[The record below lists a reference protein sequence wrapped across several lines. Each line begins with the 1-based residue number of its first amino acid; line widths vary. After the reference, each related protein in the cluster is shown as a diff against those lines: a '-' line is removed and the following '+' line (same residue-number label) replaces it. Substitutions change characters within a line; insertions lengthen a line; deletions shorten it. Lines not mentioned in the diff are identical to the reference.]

1 MSQQYMLSVIHRDGF
16 PTEAP
21 EGVDLQATFEA
32 VDAFNREITE
42 AGAWVFGGGLMP
54 PETATV
60 VDGQGAE
67 AVLVDGPFAETK
79 EVLGGFWVIE
89 ADNLDEALRWATRA
103 SKACANPVEVR
114 PFQPEG

>member
-1 MSQQYMLSVIHRDGF
+1 MTTQYMLSVIHRDGY
-16 PTEAP
+16 PQVSP
-21 EGVDLQATFEA
+21 EEMQAQFAA

-42 AGAWVFGGGLMP
+42 AGIWVFGGGLMP
-54 PETATV
+54 AETATV
-60 VDGQGAE
+60 VDGRGAE

-79 EVLGGFWVIE
+79 EVLGGFWVIT

-103 SKACANPVEVR
+103 SKACAHPVEVR